1 MRLRTVSAM
10 LCLAAF
16 MLCSASAASAA
27 LPEFLVS
34 SGGLPVKFT
43 GTAGLTR
50 FQFTGAITLE
60 CLKTAVTGEV
70 TSSHGGTY
78 KFDVEGCRATGGLEC
93 HTTGDASGV
102 LLWAGEFHFVR
113 IALSP
118 TKVGLLMSLP
128 TLTSS
133 CFGEFATH
141 ENKGFVLPITPINT
155 FATNFSMTAV
165 QKEGIQEFT
174 AYYNESGTL
183 ISGAYL
189 LLTSG
194 PKQFAIETTF
204 SLTMERSSE
213 ILA

>member
-1 MRLRTVSAM
+1 MRLRMLSAM
-10 LCLAAF
+10 MGLAVF
-16 MLCSASAASAA
+16 MLCSAGDASAA
-27 LPEFLVS
+27 LPEFLVTTGS
-34 SGGLPVKFT
+34 LPVKFT

-50 FQFTGAITLE
+50 FHVAGSITLE
-60 CLKTAVTGEV
+60 CQQTKVSGEV
-70 TSSHGGTY
+70 TSSHAGVY
-78 KFDVEGCRATGGLEC
+78 KFDVENCRAPGGLEC
-93 HTTGDASGV
+93 HTTGDASGI
-102 LLWAGEFHFVR
+102 LLWTGEFHFVR

-128 TLTSS
+128 ALTSS
-133 CFGEFATH
+133 CLGEFATH

-155 FATNFSMTAV
+155 FVTSFLVTAA
-165 QKEGIQEFT
+165 QSSGIQEFT
-174 AYYNESGTL
+174 SYYNESGTL

-213 ILA
+213 IFA